1 MPWPDCAPCHSLPD
15 GGGGNRPPSGQPNVP
30 ANSRQSGLRVPLAAS
45 SPRYLALTSI
55 RRRSQSLPA
64 ATEDRHRPP
73 STPNRA
79 RTIALPCPYRPFRC
93 CIVIP
98 SVDLGLDKIPFA
110 ADEVDIKYQRLRESN
125 EAVAIAVRRQLV
137 DSHVDV
143 IKTTG
148 LGPAATYSQATALG
162 LAAGVPDAVLVHLQE
177 DRTAVILIQKSVPR
191 AVHQVLATGGDE
203 SIEDKA
209 EALARAVEQVEGF
222 GQTHEEAEDSARVP
236 VVVSGRVPENGDLT
250 SVLRAMLSR
259 EILTPSPP
267 VEYPE
272 GFPVSEYTNAI
283 GLALL
288 DQARPTG
295 FKSAPAGDAVP
306 LSLLSPRHLPAPLPI
321 VPVSVFLALTLF
333 AVAVFNLTPRVDD
346 IKVESD
352 ALVAQLAATEEE
364 AARHRLSAK
373 TAEVLQLRAREARQ
387 LALAMSA
394 QLDDL
399 AGRVDDIAA
408 WFEKIE
414 TITVKTKPEG
424 VTVSEFT
431 PTRDIFELKG
441 LAPTVEDAIL
451 YSNNIKDS
459 GLFEDVVLRRFSAGG
474 GAPSGPA
481 IGGTSPAE
489 ILAGLAGGAQPA
501 APVRRDSVVFVIEAS
516 VPGASSEEDSAP

>member
-1 MPWPDCAPCHSLPD
+1 MLKRWNFLKT
-15 GGGGNRPPSGQPNVP
+15 GFYEG
-30 ANSRQSGLRVPLAAS
+30 
-45 SPRYLALTSI
+45 I
-55 RRRSQSLPA
+55 
-64 ATEDRHRPP
+64 
-73 STPNRA
+73 
-79 RTIALPCPYRPFRC
+79 
-93 CIVIP
+93 
-98 SVDLGLDKIPFA
+98 KIPFA

-272 GFPVSEYTNAI
+272 GFPVSEYTDAI

-306 LSLLSPRHLPAPLPI
+306 LSLLSPQHLPAPLPI

-431 PTRDIFELKG
+431 PTRDIFELKRTG
-441 LAPTVEDAIL
+441 A
-451 YSNNIKDS
+451 N
-459 GLFEDVVLRRFSAGG
+459 GRRRHLVFQQHQRFGIIRRRS
-474 GAPSGPA
+474 S
-481 IGGTSPAE
+481 
-489 ILAGLAGGAQPA
+489 
-501 APVRRDSVVFVIEAS
+501 APVQRRWRRSLWPSDRRHVS
-516 VPGASSEEDSAP
+516 G